1 MQEIIIS
8 LISNYGYLAIFI
20 LITLENIFPP
30 IPSEVILTFSG
41 FMITKTSLNLTGTLL
56 ISTTASTLGALILYY
71 LGKILNEEKIDKI
84 ITSKIG
90 KLLGLKPQN
99 IKKAYNWFNKKGQ
112 KTVLICRFI
121 PIVRSLI
128 SIPAGMVEMNL
139 KKFLIYTVLGT
150 LIWNTV
156 LITSGYLL
164 GNNWERV
171 LQIINS
177 YSHIVILATILII
190 LLIYIRK
197 KQLKK
202 QTNSW

>member
-20 LITLENIFPP
+20 LITVENIFPP

-41 FMITKTSLNLTGTLL
+41 FMITKTSLTLTGTLL

-71 LGKILNEEKIDKI
+71 LGKFLTEEKIDKI

-99 IKKAYNWFNKKGQ
+99 IKKAHDWFNKKGQ

-139 KKFLIYTVLGT
+139 KKFLIYTVIGT

-164 GNNWERV
+164 GNNWQTV
-171 LQIINS
+171 LKIINS
-177 YSHIVILATILII
+177 YSHIVILVAILTI

-202 QTNSW
+202 PSDS